1 MESKL
6 GQHLDCSPWGC
17 FQFASVCFL
26 LSGIKSQ
33 DISFFN
39 VNSLGGNPSVKP
51 LFSEIGGIWEGAVL
65 GQMID
70 LCIGG
75 KKSFT
80 ALKGPVYS

>member
-1 MESKL
+1 MGKL
-6 GQHLDCSPWGC
+6 P
-17 FQFASVCFL
+17 VCFSV
-26 LSGIKSQ
+26 LSSIRSKEPRY
-33 DISFFN
+33 IFFN